1 MAKITI
7 PSLLPSVSAP
17 KISASNNAYTNPQA
31 VVDKSYEIFNKGMQE
46 AVKNGVIAMNNDA
59 KYRKAEFDAQAQL
72 IKEQSDFRETE
83 MAKVEG
89 MANVG
94 NANFDQNKQNYM
106 YALKDRYVEIKNAM
120 DKHPEL
126 QQEGARE
133 LAQINNQIKEFSS
146 AAPLMVTAI
155 KTLKQ
160 RLKLE
165 PGTAGAISSKNSDG
179 IQRILLGL
187 EGGDADIN
195 IVTGKNGNLV
205 LFMDQ
210 QTYTDASGKEVVV
223 ESPIEFNVSAFTQ
236 MSADG
241 AELFETVPDIK
252 LELEQIVKDGIYLDG
267 GEAIDPQYY
276 EHAKGEKSGIKG
288 TEIQQWKANMGG
300 NIPEF
305 INYNEK
311 QIRNPYYD
319 PENPDKVLDGE
330 TAARMELITNGS
342 LVSLV
347 DSKDVEDQDMS
358 IIYQDMMK
366 MGMENDGMDKY
377 AWGETPEEGGDYTA
391 EEVKE
396 YQQSK
401 ALEYLSSKAIKD
413 YGFKERV
420 THTTIDS
427 VTTLTDAQRKAQSA
441 TELNTTIL
449 NDINS
454 FEDQKGVENYFANRN
469 ISIGGK
475 TKEILNT
482 VYTTEPREGTEGGGE
497 PRRVITIE
505 YDTGTKVTW
514 SNRRKDEKIGDS
526 ISAFKTFYIDNE
538 RHKETLKRYIM
549 KDLKGDT
556 PSPSSTTTKVDQEF
570 NTPQNN

>member
-72 IKEQSDFRETE
+72 IKEQSDFHQTE
-83 MAKVEG
+83 LAKVEG

-241 AELFETVPDIK
+241 VELFETVPDIK

-276 EHAKGEKSGIKG
+276 EHVKGEQSGTRG
-288 TEIQQWKANMGG
+288 TEIQQWKADMGG

-330 TAARMELITNGS
+330 TAARMELIKNGS

-377 AWGETPEEGGDYTA
+377 AWGETPEEGGEYTA
-391 EEVKE
+391 EQVKE

-413 YGFKERV
+413 YGVKERV
-420 THTTIDS
+420 AHTTTDS
-427 VTTLTDAQRKAQSA
+427 VIKLTDAQRK
-441 TELNTTIL
+441 ELNRKELNDVVL

-454 FEDQKGVENYFANRN
+454 FDSQEGVHDFFVNRTHT
-469 ISIGGK
+469 IGGK
-475 TKEILNT
+475 PVRILSADFKGAND
-482 VYTTEPREGTEGGGE
+482 YGEGD
-497 PRRVITIE
+497 RILKLW
-505 YDTGTKVTW
+505 YDTGERTKKK
-514 SNRRKDEKIGDS
+514 SDYRDGAYQSPKGS
-526 ISAFKTFYIDNE
+526 IIEDYLEFNLDNK
-538 RHKETLKRYIM
+538 RQVETLKRGIVEALN
-549 KDLKGDT
+549 DEGLKKI
-556 PSPSSTTTKVDQEF
+556 SP
-570 NTPQNN
+570 PQLPK